1 MSFRPSRRF
10 AASVRIDET
19 PARRGRS
26 SSGQRS
32 AATAS
37 TAAVEPDLEESAD
50 LYYRRPPKALAYRH
64 FESAEIAIRFIGDNL
79 SAVQIANAV
88 LQVGEQRFEGNEIAS
103 LVKRQDAGRQRASAP
118 YDA

>member
-10 AASVRIDET
+10 AAAVRIDET

-26 SSGQRS
+26 ASGRS
-32 AATAS
+32 ATANS
-37 TAAVEPDLEESAD
+37 VVVAPDLEESAD

-64 FESAEIAIRFIGDNL
+64 FESAETAIRFISDNL

-88 LQVGEQRFEGNEIAS
+88 LQVGEQRFEGDAIAA
-103 LVKRQDAGRQRASAP
+103 LAKRLDTGRQRAAAP